1 MFFSSV
7 LVTKVPILYLF
18 YQLTLKNTPQV
29 VSIPDVVPP
38 SLIEGAVPEGSTDNQ
53 TGFKTI
59 VRHRVISQVECPIC
73 YCLYL

>member
-7 LVTKVPILYLF
+7 PVKVPILYLF
-18 YQLTLKNTPQV
+18 YQLTLNNTSQV

-38 SLIEGAVPEGSTDNQ
+38 SLIEGVVPEGSTDNQ